1 MSVPYVITAVVLYI
15 VVHCDWAKQVRDAT
29 DEVQPAQAS
38 STSSTSCDLSSACE
52 AVHVTQNWLPPNPPP
67 SLNRALPELI
77 KQLVLPALQTK
88 RP

>member
-1 MSVPYVITAVVLYI
+1 MSVSYVITAVVLYI
-15 VVHCDWAKQVRDAT
+15 VVHCDWAKQVTDAT

-38 STSSTSCDLSSACE
+38 SPSTSCDLSSACE
-52 AVHVTQNWLPPNPPP
+52 AVHETQNGLPPNPPP